1 MLDCLSIVF
10 QASHSHI
17 PFFCS
22 HGFIGRDELGGLDE
36 CVSLLIINV
45 ALTLASGV
53 ASFSVGHAEKVISTD
68 STVGTR
74 VAGNWDSN
82 HLPSDWGIV
91 TEENVHGGFFRL
103 SSNFLFAF
111 LFKLLSVGFWFS
123 TVVAT
128 VEAADDTWWDGFLV
142 TVFFTVD
149 SDNLSC
155 GRV

>member
-1 MLDCLSIVF
+1 MYRLLNCLSIVF

-68 STVGTR
+68 FAVGSQS
-74 VAGNWDSN
+74 VQDYF
-82 HLPSDWGIV
+82 H
-91 TEENVHGGFFRL
+91 
-103 SSNFLFAF
+103 
-111 LFKLLSVGFWFS
+111 FKIALVGPQKQ
-123 TVVAT
+123 
-128 VEAADDTWWDGFLV
+128 
-142 TVFFTVD
+142 
-149 SDNLSC
+149 
-155 GRV
+155 